1 MESSAVW
8 PEPVV
13 RVQSLSESGAPT
25 IPDRYVKPE
34 SERPTTEVGGGAITT
49 SGGSISIPVV
59 DVSSPQDPS
68 TARLVAAACRDW
80 GFFQAVN
87 HGVSRDLLRRARAA
101 WRGFFRLPMAAKQR
115 YANAP
120 DTYQGYGSRLGVD
133 PGAVLDWGDYFFLHV
148 RPPHLLD
155 PLKWPHLPPDLRETT
170 EEYSREVASLCGRL
184 LGAMSA
190 GLGCGESRLQEAFG
204 GAEGAGVCVRVN
216 YYPRCP
222 QPDLTLGLSSH
233 SDPGGM
239 TVLLADDRV
248 RGLQVRRHG
257 AGGGGWVTVDP
268 VPDAFIVNVG
278 DQIQV
283 LTNAAYRSV
292 EHRVTVSAADERLS
306 LALFYNPR
314 SDLPLAPMPEL
325 LLAAARPPL
334 YRPMTFDQYR
344 LYIRRRGPRG
354 KAQVDSLATA
364 AADDDDGCTSA
375 AAATTAAADA
385 AAT

>member
-1 MESSAVW
+1 MESAAAAGW

-13 RVQSLSESGAPT
+13 RVQSLSESGATT
-25 IPDRYVKPE
+25 IPERYVKPE
-34 SERPTTEVGGGAITT
+34 PERPTALAAAAEEEGA
-49 SGGSISIPVV
+49 IPVV
-59 DVSSPQDPS
+59 DVSSPLDPA
-68 TARLVAAACRDW
+68 TARAVAAACRDW

-87 HGVSRDLLRRARAA
+87 HGVAPGLLRRARAA
-101 WRGFFRLPMAAKQR
+101 WRGFFRLPMGVKQR

-133 PGAVLDWGDYFFLHV
+133 PGALLDWGDYFFLHV
-148 RPPHLLD
+148 RPPHLLH
-155 PLKWPHLPPDLRETT
+155 PHRWPHLPPDLREAT
-170 EEYSREVASLCGRL
+170 EEYSRAVASLCERL
-184 LGAMSA
+184 LAAMSA

-204 GAEGAGVCVRVN
+204 GAEGAGVCVRAN

-222 QPDLTLGLSSH
+222 QPDLALGLSPH

-248 RGLQVRRHG
+248 RGLQVRRPG
-257 AGGGGWVTVDP
+257 RSGGWVAVDP

-292 EHRVTVSAADERLS
+292 EHRVVVSAADERLS

-325 LLAAARPPL
+325 LAAGRPPL
-334 YRPMTFDQYR
+334 YRPMTFDEYR
-344 LYIRRRGPRG
+344 LDIRRRGPRG
-354 KAQVDSLATA
+354 KAQVDSLITA
-364 AADDDDGCTSA
+364 VPAADDDDATATAAAAAA
-375 AAATTAAADA
+375 AAAT
-385 AAT
+385 